1 MVYSFH
7 TDHASEYGVDEAI
20 VIYNLL
26 FWIAKNKANGVN
38 EYDGNTY
45 TYNSINAFR
54 SLFPFWSER
63 QIGRILKSL
72 ETQNV
77 VKVGNYNKAKYDRTK
92 WYAFVDY
99 ERIHR
104 TVKSNLPNGKKE
116 YTKPLKAIPETVK
129 PIPYTKTKDSKPNKN
144 PIYKECVSV
153 YDAFILNRLDMP
165 AKINGVEGKAL
176 KQIIAYLKKSALS
189 KGLNEDT
196 TIDGFKYILNSWD
209 KLEPFLQKQIKLTQI
224 NSNLTNIIN
233 ELKNGSG
240 KNKQGV
246 SSLRAKLREKY
257 N

>member
-77 VKVGNYNKAKYDRTK
+77 VKVGNYNKAKYDRHD
-92 WYAFVDY
+92 FL
-99 ERIHR
+99 
-104 TVKSNLPNGKKE
+104 LPRMGH
-116 YTKPLKAIPETVK
+116 P
-129 PIPYTKTKDSKPNKN
+129 PY
-144 PIYKECVSV
+144 I
-153 YDAFILNRLDMP
+153 
-165 AKINGVEGKAL
+165 
-176 KQIIAYLKKSALS
+176 KSALAS
-189 KGLNEDT
+189 T
-196 TIDGFKYILNSWD
+196 TLLYLIG
-209 KLEPFLQKQIKLTQI
+209 
-224 NSNLTNIIN
+224 
-233 ELKNGSG
+233 
-240 KNKQGV
+240 
-246 SSLRAKLREKY
+246 
-257 N
+257 